1 MTSLLREDTAVP
13 MPEAASAT
21 TTSWP
26 AIAAARATAN
36 PTTPAPTTSTCIRS
50 TRSHLH
56 RKARVILGQRVH
68 GRFRARHIV
77 ELGELA
83 LAIKRIV
90 ARIEMK
96 QLRHPPREAL
106 RLPDPPQAR
115 RRVALEQVAAA
126 LAIKLSYRAGEHAH
140 VRQREIHALR
150 AGRRLDVGGIAGE
163 KKPPILHR
171 LDHEAAHRGD
181 ALLQHGAL
189 REFARAADARVQLLP
204 DARVRP
210 VLDVIVGGALHIKP
224 RQSGGTHGVK
234 RETALVVGIDQLM
247 LRRRRFGENPD
258 PAERIFAVIGA
269 KRGRRNARPAN
280 PMKAVAAADE
290 VTSEL
295 DIPSLVPEADFWRT
309 AGEIVD
315 AHVARL
321 EQYCPALREPPLDQI
336 LYHFLLAV
344 DGHTLADEIAEIDV
358 VQGAA
363 EGEID
368 AVVEH
373 AFVLHAIADARFD
386 EQVARPLLDQ
396 SGTDATLDIVA
407 ATVLQDH
414 TVHARTVEQMRAQ
427 QPGRPGTDNTDLR
440 AHLTLRHRPV
450 VPRARDGRS
459 CPLPVGERATLFFNI
474 KKWVRGSGCIRSAGN
489 PLTPTLSPNG
499 EREYTERAARS
510 CTAGLCTNRAPPRGR
525 R

>member
-150 AGRRLDVGGIAGE
+150 AGRRLDVSGIAGE

-189 REFARAADARVQLLP
+189 REFARAADTRVQLLP
-204 DARVRP
+204 DACVRP
-210 VLDVIVGGALHIKP
+210 VLDVIVGGALHVKP
-224 RQSGGTHGVK
+224 RQGGGTHGVK

-247 LRRRRFGENPD
+247 LGRRRFGENPD

-269 KRGRRNARPAN
+269 QRGRRYARPAN
-280 PMKAVAAADE
+280 PMKSVAAADE
-290 VTSEL
+290 IAGKL
-295 DIPSLVPEADFWRT
+295 DIPRLVPKTNFWCA
-309 AGEIVD
+309 AGDVVD
-315 AHVARL
+315 THVVRL
-321 EQYCPALREPPLDQI
+321 EQNCAAVGKSTRDQI
-336 LYHFLLAV
+336 FYDFLLAV
-344 DGHTLADEIAEIDV
+344 DGHAFADEIAEIDV

-363 EGEID
+363 ECEID
-368 AVVEH
+368 AIMEH
-373 AFVLHAIADARFD
+373 AFVLHAIADAGFD

-396 SGTDATLDIVA
+396 SGTDAALDIVA
-407 ATVLQDH
+407 AAILQDH
-414 TVHARTVEQMRAQ
+414 TVDAHAVEQMREH
-427 QPGRPGTDNTDLR
+427 QPGGPGTDNPDLG
-440 AHLTLRHRPV
+440 AHL
-450 VPRARDGRS
+450 ASD
-459 CPLPVGERATLFFNI
+459 
-474 KKWVRGSGCIRSAGN
+474 
-489 PLTPTLSPNG
+489 
-499 EREYTERAARS
+499 
-510 CTAGLCTNRAPPRGR
+510 
-525 R
+525 